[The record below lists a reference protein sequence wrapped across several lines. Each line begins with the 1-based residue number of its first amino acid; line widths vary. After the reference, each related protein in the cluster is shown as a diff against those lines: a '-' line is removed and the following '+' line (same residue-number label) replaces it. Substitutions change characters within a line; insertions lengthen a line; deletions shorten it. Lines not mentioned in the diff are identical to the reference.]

1 MSMANIFFYL
11 RHRRSSERECIHISA
26 HCPMFGSM
34 LRTNT
39 ISFSHQALDLIGFI
53 CIQMSAFSYHSRGG
67 FFSYV
72 AMQGFWFTG
81 IMFGLYVFQV
91 VYKYNR
97 VPWMRIE
104 MWVCAVS
111 AALYLLASCLAASF
125 GTEAFIAA
133 AVSQ

>member
-1 MSMANIFFYL
+1 
-11 RHRRSSERECIHISA
+11 
-26 HCPMFGSM
+26 
-34 LRTNT
+34 
-39 ISFSHQALDLIGFI
+39 
-53 CIQMSAFSYHSRGG
+53 MSAFSAHSRGG

-72 AMQGFWFTG
+72 SMQGFWFTG

-97 VPWMRIE
+97 IPWMRIE

-125 GTEAFIAA
+125 STEAYIAA
-133 AVSQ
+133 AVSLMMSAVRSF